1 MNQSDYLSLSNKPF
15 FSIGITTYNRLEL
28 LKQTIKSFL
37 SQEYLDFEIIIGN
50 DFIEKPLTSKMLG
63 FNDSRITI
71 LNNRENLGELQNMNN
86 ILNNANGKYF
96 SWHFDDDY
104 CAPNLLLEVY
114 NSLCKTNFPICCFTS
129 YDYIYGPSSPA
140 DNINVCKTSEYI
152 SYSGKEFLRTYLSG
166 KIKVLGLGGFYKSN
180 YLTSLGG
187 APKLCDGR
195 IALYSE
201 YLLLIKTSELP
212 KIIYINSKLVYC
224 RIHNNSLSAANLN
237 VELFKKAGINLIKE
251 SLPIISNNNLIED
264 FGKNLESLCNSVICA
279 LINKSNIQNNK
290 LKKIELDEFTSAIQ
304 LEFNNLKPN
313 LAVIANKSLSS
324 AKRNIFWFKIKDLL
338 KKNIQSEKLKIIRFA
353 LSYVSK
359 YTNKSF

>member
-1 MNQSDYLSLSNKPF
+1 MNKSDYLSLSNKPF

-28 LKQTIKSFL
+28 LKQSIKSFL
-37 SQEYLDFEIIIGN
+37 SQEYVDFEIIIGN

-71 LNNRENLGELQNMNN
+71 LNNKENLGELQNMNN
-86 ILNNANGKYF
+86 ILNSATGKYF
-96 SWHFDDDY
+96 SWQFDDDL

-114 NSLCKTNFPICCFTS
+114 NSLTTTNFPICCFTS
-129 YDYIYGPSSPA
+129 YDYIYGPSPV
-140 DNINVCKTSEYI
+140 DNINVCAPSKYF
-152 SYSGKEFLRTYLSG
+152 SYSGKEFLRRYLSG
-166 KIKVLGLGGFYKSN
+166 KIKVLGCGGFYQTN
-180 YLTSLGG
+180 YLTNKGG
-187 APKLCDGR
+187 APKLCEGR

-201 YLLLIKTSELP
+201 YLLLLRTSELP
-212 KIIYINSKLVYC
+212 TIVYVDSKLVYC

-237 VELFKKAGINLIKE
+237 GELFKKAGINLIKE

-264 FGKNLESLCNSVICA
+264 FDKNLESLCNSVICT
-279 LINKSNIQNNK
+279 LINKSSNTNKK
-290 LKKIELDEFTSAIQ
+290 LKKIEIDEFTSAIQ

-313 LAVIANKSLSS
+313 LAVIANKSLSG